1 MSKPPDANDP
11 DVIAIGTGLR
21 IYLEA
26 LGLSIDDINATVD
39 ILPKPSAMREW
50 ALHLSE
56 SIEVKDGTDHNAAAC
71 VAVVIPILDALGIV
85 LAHLIVRHPELVDD
99 KGERLLAGML
109 ALLRP
114 IVDRNTRWLSAAP
127 GHVAPA
133 PPPSGT
139 PTPLDE
145 DVDGHTVH

>member
-85 LAHLIVRHPELVDD
+85 LAHLVDD

-133 PPPSGT
+133 PAPSGT